1 MNDLRHLNTITD
13 LVNQKNW
20 AAIEGYFNQSQQLK
34 HFGISIDLS
43 DINQPKCAIKT
54 IEPYHLGGIG
64 QDYVNG
70 AIISAMID
78 LSIGLTGLNVLKE
91 GHLATSQ
98 ITINFKKPLSNK
110 PFYAL
115 SSVVEVIDN
124 QVFAQSMVYNQDGEI
139 CATGIGIVRI
149 NLKNTQ

>member
-1 MNDLRHLNTITD
+1 MNDLRHLITVVD

-20 AAIEGYFNQSQQLK
+20 AAIESYFNQSQQLK

-43 DINQPKCAIKT
+43 DIEQPKCEIKAV
-54 IEPYHLGGIG
+54 EPYHLGGIG

-78 LSIGLTGLNVLKE
+78 LSIGLTGLNVIKE
-91 GHLATSQ
+91 GHLATTQ
-98 ITINFKKPLSNK
+98 ITINFKKPIANK

-124 QVFAQSMVYNQDGEI
+124 QVFAQSTVYNFEGKI
-139 CATGIGIVRI
+139 CATAIGIVRI

>member
-1 MNDLRHLNTITD
+1 MNDLRHLNTISD
-13 LVNQKNW
+13 LVNGKNW
-20 AAIEGYFNQSQQLK
+20 AAIEAYFNRSEQLK

-43 DINQPKCAIKT
+43 DILQPKCAINK
-54 IEPYHLGGIG
+54 IESYHLGGIG
-64 QDYVNG
+64 QDFVNG

-110 PFYAL
+110 PFYAI
-115 SSVVEVIDN
+115 SSIVEVIDN
-124 QVFAQSMVYNQDGEI
+124 QVFAHSTVYNFEGEP
-139 CATGIGIVRI
+139 CATSIGIVRI

>member
-1 MNDLRHLNTITD
+1 MNDLRHLITVVD

-20 AAIEGYFNQSQQLK
+20 AAIESYFNQSQQLK
-34 HFGISIDLS
+34 HFGMSIDLS
-43 DINQPKCAIKT
+43 DITQPKCAINVV
-54 IEPYHLGGIG
+54 EPYHLGGIG

-78 LSIGLTGLNVLKE
+78 LSIGLTGLNVIKE
-91 GHLATSQ
+91 GHLATTQ
-98 ITINFKKPLSNK
+98 ITINFKKPIANK

-124 QVFAQSMVYNQDGEI
+124 QVFGQSTVYNFEGEI
-139 CATGIGIVRI
+139 CATAIGIVRI
-149 NLKNTQ
+149 NLQNTQ